1 MELRLIQVIAAI
13 AMTAIVVALIVGL
26 RRYLAANSERRMLT
40 MLESVGLD
48 PEIATSG
55 EIPTIMKEVRQRCR
69 SCATEAVCERW
80 LRKNEEDDNSFC
92 PNAKVFEVLK
102 KTQPRRLT
110 ESAPTEI
117 GQSQLLQ

>member
-1 MELRLIQVIAAI
+1 MELPLIQVFAGI
-13 AMTAIVVALIVGL
+13 AMTGIVVAFFLGF

-80 LRKNEEDDNSFC
+80 LQGNEKGDNSFC
-92 PNAKVFEVLK
+92 PNAKVFEALEK
-102 KTQPRRLT
+102 HSR
-110 ESAPTEI
+110 AA
-117 GQSQLLQ
+117 

>member
-1 MELRLIQVIAAI
+1 MELTLIQVITAI
-13 AMTAIVVALIVGL
+13 AMTGIAVALFLGF

-80 LRKNEEDDNSFC
+80 LQGNEKGDNSFC
-92 PNAKVFEVLK
+92 PNAKVFEALEK
-102 KTQPRRLT
+102 HSR
-110 ESAPTEI
+110 AA
-117 GQSQLLQ
+117 

>member
-1 MELRLIQVIAAI
+1 MELPLIQVFAGI
-13 AMTAIVVALIVGL
+13 AMTGIVVAIFLGF

-40 MLESVGLD
+40 MLESIGLD

-80 LRKNEEDDNSFC
+80 LQGNEKGDNSFC
-92 PNAKVFEVLK
+92 PNAKVFEALK
-102 KTQPRRLT
+102 KHRR
-110 ESAPTEI
+110 AA
-117 GQSQLLQ
+117 

>member
-1 MELRLIQVIAAI
+1 MELSLIQVIAAI
-13 AMTAIVVALIVGL
+13 AMSGIVVAMFFGF

-55 EIPTIMKEVRQRCR
+55 EVPTIMKEVRQRCR
-69 SCATEAVCERW
+69 NCATEAVCERW
-80 LRKNEEDDNSFC
+80 LQGNEEGDNTFC

-102 KTQPRRLT
+102 KH
-110 ESAPTEI
+110 SHAA
-117 GQSQLLQ
+117 